1 MPHYNL
7 PHNHGQNMERVLNKM
22 PHTEDFT
29 DIAFLF
35 QQLGDPTR
43 LRILW
48 LLCHC
53 DECVCNIAAAV
64 DMSAPAVSH
73 HLRILK
79 KSGIISSR
87 RDGKEV
93 YYSLADTP
101 QAKLLHRSIADKEY
115 SHLHIFGEMEQTAC
129 KEQHRRHKDACK
141 QMLLFS
147 CHKLSSPFMK
157 TPATRDGSRWMAFIT
172 P

>member
-48 LLCHC
+48 LLCG
-53 DECVCNIAAAV
+53 EPAEPAAYQK
-64 DMSAPAVSH
+64 DPA
-73 HLRILK
+73 
-79 KSGIISSR
+79 GSR
-87 RDGKEV
+87 RPPGRRRTRMK
-93 YYSLADTP
+93 
-101 QAKLLHRSIADKEY
+101 AKDARTARCAGTEIHFTI
-115 SHLHIFGEMEQTAC
+115 IFGIF
-129 KEQHRRHKDACK
+129 
-141 QMLLFS
+141 QMWWNMHFSVMLTRLFRVR
-147 CHKLSSPFMK
+147 L
-157 TPATRDGSRWMAFIT
+157 R
-172 P
+172 

>member
-48 LLCHC
+48 AF
-53 DECVCNIAAAV
+53 V
-64 DMSAPAVSH
+64 P
-73 HLRILK
+73 LRRMCLQYC
-79 KSGIISSR
+79 G
-87 RDGKEV
+87 G
-93 YYSLADTP
+93 
-101 QAKLLHRSIADKEY
+101 
-115 SHLHIFGEMEQTAC
+115 C
-129 KEQHRRHKDACK
+129 
-141 QMLLFS
+141 
-147 CHKLSSPFMK
+147 
-157 TPATRDGSRWMAFIT
+157 
-172 P
+172 

>member
-7 PHNHGQNMERVLNKM
+7 PHNHGQNIEKVLNKM
-22 PHTEDFT
+22 PSAEGFK
-29 DIAFLF
+29 DISFLF

-53 DECVCNIAAAV
+53 EECVCNLAAAV

-79 KSGIISSR
+79 RAGSFQAAGTEKKFIIRCRTRRRQSSCIM
-87 RDGKEV
+87 
-93 YYSLADTP
+93 P
-101 QAKLLHRSIADKEY
+101 
-115 SHLHIFGEMEQTAC
+115 
-129 KEQHRRHKDACK
+129 
-141 QMLLFS
+141 
-147 CHKLSSPFMK
+147 
-157 TPATRDGSRWMAFIT
+157 
-172 P
+172 

>member
-7 PHNHGQNMERVLNKM
+7 PHNHGQNIEKVLNKM
-22 PHTEDFT
+22 PSAEGFK
-29 DIAFLF
+29 DISFLF

-53 DECVCNIAAAV
+53 EECVCNLAAAV

-93 YYSLADTP
+93 YYSLSDTP
-101 QAKLLHRSIADKEY
+101 QAKLLHHASAALFEISCPTERPDETCSASLISSRAAANGNASI
-115 SHLHIFGEMEQTAC
+115 SAC
-129 KEQHRRHKDACK
+129 LAPSCK
-141 QMLLFS
+141 
-147 CHKLSSPFMK
+147 
-157 TPATRDGSRWMAFIT
+157 
-172 P
+172 